1 MQTCNK
7 EEANSIQA
15 CNKGEEEAVTTTTTS
30 SSIISRRPKGTGR
43 KKIEIKK
50 IENKLR
56 LKVTFSKRRKG
67 LFKKTAEICQL
78 CDAEIAIIVFSTKG
92 RLFSYGHPSVELVV
106 NRFLRENWDASHPEQ
121 QDEEEEE
128 PPLVVG
134 GVGEFWFDVSLE
146 NFDMEELEEY
156 TAYLKFLK
164 KKLVMKVEELMMRR
178 TSEIDF
184 LGRFW

>member
-7 EEANSIQA
+7 KEKQAACNEGEGEEAA
-15 CNKGEEEAVTTTTTS
+15 TTTATRS
-30 SSIISRRPKGTGR
+30 SISRRPKGTGR

-50 IENKLR
+50 IENKLS
-56 LKVTFSKRRKG
+56 LKVAFSKRRKG

-92 RLFSYGHPSVELVV
+92 RLFSYGHPSVEHVV
-106 NRFLRENWDASHPEQ
+106 NRFLRENWAEEEE
-121 QDEEEEE
+121 EEEEE
-128 PPLVVG
+128 PPLAVG

-146 NFDMEELEEY
+146 NFDIEELEEY
-156 TAYLKFLK
+156 TGRLEFLK
-164 KKLVMKVEELMMRR
+164 KNLVMRMEELIMRR

-184 LGRFW
+184 LGRFSS